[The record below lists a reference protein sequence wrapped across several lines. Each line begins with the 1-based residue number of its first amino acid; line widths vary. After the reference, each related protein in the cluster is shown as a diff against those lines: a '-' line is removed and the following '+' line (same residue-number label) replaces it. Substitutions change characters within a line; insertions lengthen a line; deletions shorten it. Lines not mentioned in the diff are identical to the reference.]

1 MSEVIGSGV
10 GGFIGGLI
18 GGALAGRTVTITSPN
33 GNVIA
38 RVLIEPWDFLG
49 VSVVNLKKADGVQQ
63 LSIAGNVKSILV
75 KADPDNT
82 GRVWLGGSD
91 VKIGV
96 GYPLDG
102 NSTVS
107 MQIKNFTDVY
117 LLADSDL
124 TQTVYII
131 KLGEKT

>member
-1 MSEVIGSGV
+1 MSEIIGGGI
-10 GGFIGGLI
+10 GGFVGGLI
-18 GGALAGRTVTITSPN
+18 GSLVGKGVGIYTPSGQLV
-33 GNVIA
+33 A

-63 LSIAGNVKSILV
+63 LSIAGNVKSILL
-75 KADPDNT
+75 KGDPNNT
-82 GRVWLGGSD
+82 GRVWIGGSD
-91 VKIGV
+91 LRIGF
-96 GYPLDG
+96 GYPLEG

-107 MQIKNFTDVY
+107 MQIRNFTDVY

-124 TQTVYII
+124 LQTVYII